1 MARAEPIAQ
10 SLRTE
15 TGSNKIE
22 LEQLD
27 LASLKS
33 VRNFVGR
40 FLEKKRPLHI
50 LINNAG
56 INMYFHDS
64 LILILFLYNSRNY
77 GMSVGIY

>member
-1 MARAEPIAQ
+1 LTRAEPIAQ
-10 SLRTE
+10 ALRTE

-33 VRNFVGR
+33 VRSFVKR

-56 INMYFHDS
+56 KFIPLTY
-64 LILILFLYNSRNY
+64 LILY
-77 GMSVGIY
+77 

>member
-1 MARAEPIAQ
+1 LTRAEPIAQ
-10 SLRTE
+10 ALRTE

-33 VRNFVGR
+33 VRDFVKR

-56 INMYFHDS
+56 K
-64 LILILFLYNSRNY
+64 
-77 GMSVGIY
+77 